1 MSTTLFN
8 VCYYLSLLLHRS
20 IKIRVII
27 KFKEKKMNNKRIIK
41 KYPNRR
47 LYDTEDSIYITLE
60 NIRELVIKNKEFIV
74 KDVKTDEDLTKNT
87 LLQIIIEREG
97 NSGPLFSAET
107 LAHIV
112 RFYEDS
118 IKSIAGDYLQESIS
132 QFALKENNA
141 QHHIE
146 TNTIENLI
154 NDN

>member
-1 MSTTLFN
+1 
-8 VCYYLSLLLHRS
+8 
-20 IKIRVII
+20 
-27 KFKEKKMNNKRIIK
+27 MNNKRIIK

-74 KDVKTDEDLTKNT
+74 KDVKTGKDLTKNT

-97 NSGPLFSAET
+97 NSGPLFSTKT
-107 LAHIV
+107 LTHIV

-118 IKSIAGDYLQESIS
+118 IKSIAGDYLQESIG
-132 QFALKENNA
+132 QFALKENNT
-141 QHHIE
+141 QHYIE

>member
-1 MSTTLFN
+1 MSTILFD
-8 VCYYLSLLLHRS
+8 VCYYLSSLLHRS
-20 IKIRVII
+20 IKIRVTI
-27 KFKEKKMNNKRIIK
+27 KLKKKMNNKRIIK

-47 LYDTEDSIYITLE
+47 LYDTEDSVYITLE

-74 KDVKTDEDLTKNT
+74 KDVKTGKDLTKNT

-118 IKSIAGDYLQESIS
+118 IKSIAGDYLQESIG
-132 QFALKENNA
+132 QFALKENNNNY
-141 QHHIE
+141 
-146 TNTIENLI
+146 T
-154 NDN
+154 